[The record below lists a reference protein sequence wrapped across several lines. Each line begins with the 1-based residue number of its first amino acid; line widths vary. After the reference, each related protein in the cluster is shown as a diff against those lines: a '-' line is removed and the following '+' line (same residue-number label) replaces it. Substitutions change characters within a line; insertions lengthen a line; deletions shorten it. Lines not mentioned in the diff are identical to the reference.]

1 MRVITGKEDI
11 SIQLDITAITGEEM
25 EIDMFAK
32 FNITVFTEDED
43 IKPQFT
49 KEDIKG
55 NILSIDSDSLM
66 ALETGQISLKIEWAV
81 FDDSYPDGTY
91 DQIVYRYLDF
101 YLKKKEGDIQETDTD
116 NK

>member
-43 IKPQFT
+43 IKP
-49 KEDIKG
+49 
-55 NILSIDSDSLM
+55 
-66 ALETGQISLKIEWAV
+66 
-81 FDDSYPDGTY
+81 
-91 DQIVYRYLDF
+91 
-101 YLKKKEGDIQETDTD
+101 
-116 NK
+116 